1 MILPNFVLA
10 QTEKAA
16 EIGLDQKIDQA
27 FKPFSDFISNVVF
40 FEVFSGA
47 PFVIV
52 LLVFSALFF
61 TLYFGFPNIKYFG
74 KAIGVVRGKYDGP
87 TRHI

>member
-52 LLVFSALFF
+52 LLVFSKAGTCFLFINPLRLF
-61 TLYFGFPNIKYFG
+61 S
-74 KAIGVVRGKYDGP
+74 V
-87 TRHI
+87 